1 MIIKDQSSPV
11 WHYYETST
19 DDGASS
25 SRMSHLQP
33 EPEPDTQRPTSPPTH
48 PQHIQSPP
56 LPPRRRLGIA
66 ALGSTLFVVA
76 ISAGMATFFLL
87 FILLSQVP
95 YVSDPTAFMVKE
107 RVVTMGT
114 GQTSTLSALSVSTA
128 IVSTSLCA
136 S

>member
-11 WHYYETST
+11 WHYYETTT

-48 PQHIQSPP
+48 PHDLQTPP
-56 LPPRRRLGIA
+56 SPPRRRLGIT
-66 ALGSTLFVVA
+66 ALASTLFVVTM
-76 ISAGMATFFLL
+76 SAGMATFFLL

-107 RVVTMGT
+107 KVVTTAT
-114 GQTSTLSALSVSTA
+114 GETSTLSALSVSTA
-128 IVSTSLCA
+128 IVSRA
-136 S
+136 SRAS